1 MPLTLEKQIN
11 DAKKL
16 AVWDINEPTGY
27 FVDKLQLKQDEN
39 RSEKRLCEQAAGML
53 LLNQLCGEGLHKQ
66 LDKDVYGK
74 PFIHNS
80 LISVSF
86 SHSKNLV
93 ACLVDFSGGPAG
105 IDIELCRHNIGLLAS
120 KFASIHDT
128 TPLNGDA
135 HHQLIWGAKEV
146 LYKIYGKKELDFKR
160 DMKIAYND
168 ALSGSL
174 CIPGY
179 SKQFQLDY
187 MEIGTFLMVWNV

>member
-1 MPLTLEKQIN
+1 MPLILEKQIN
-11 DAKKL
+11 AAKKL

-27 FVDKLQLKQDEN
+27 FVDNLQLKQDEK

-53 LLNQLCGEGLHKQ
+53 LLNHLCGEDLHRQ
-66 LDKDVYGK
+66 LDKDAYGK

-93 ACLVDFSGGPAG
+93 ACLTDSIGGPAG
-105 IDIELCRHNIGLLAS
+105 IDIEFRRHNIGVLAS
-120 KFASIHDT
+120 KFATPHDT
-128 TPLNGDA
+128 TPFKGDA

-146 LYKIYGKKELDFKR
+146 LYKIYGKKELDFKQ
-160 DMKIAYND
+160 DMKIAYTD

-187 MEIGTFLMVWNV
+187 MELGVFLMVWNV